1 MFRRVGDTGVAE
13 IFESGGSIQPK
24 PIMLSEK
31 IFLSGKKIVFSIGN
45 ILTFFEIY
53 FVVLQEPHVTF

>member
-1 MFRRVGDTGVAE
+1 MQCTDKFLLAHCSLCLGVGDTGVAE

-31 IFLSGKKIVFSIGN
+31 NFLSGKKSCFQYWKYIDVF
-45 ILTFFEIY
+45 
-53 FVVLQEPHVTF
+53 